1 MTQKTGSF
9 SCSEKLPVFD
19 FLLTFLRD
27 SDTIK
32 AQGLPTGIPNTVCER
47 RFLMTIWKL
56 LGLVGAGAA
65 FILIFSS
72 FGVAPYADQI
82 LTVIAGLCA
91 AIFSMLAFIADKLS
105 AKKS

>member
-1 MTQKTGSF
+1 M
-9 SCSEKLPVFD
+9 D

-27 SDTIK
+27 PDIIK
-32 AQGLPTGIPNTVCER
+32 IQGLPTGIQIR
-47 RFLMTIWKL
+47 LAKGDFFMTIWKI
-56 LGLVGAGAA
+56 LGLIGAGAA
-65 FILIFSS
+65 FILIFSC

-105 AKKS
+105 SKKS